1 MIYRCLTWLLPIF
14 FLVSAIARTD
24 ANAEALV
31 KNVTEEVLS
40 ILREDKGIQSGNRQR
55 AVTLI
60 ENKVA
65 PHFDF
70 ARMTSLAVGRAW
82 REANAE
88 QRKALTEEF
97 RTLLVRTYAN
107 SLTAYRDQ
115 TVTFKGGSQPGED
128 GEVTVRSQINQ
139 PGNRPIGL
147 DYSLARS
154 AGGGWKVFDV
164 TIASVSLVTN
174 YRGSFATEVDKGGVA
189 GLLRAL
195 QEKNRR
201 LNTAA
206 LSAA

>member
-1 MIYRCLTWLLPIF
+1 MINRCLIWLLPIF
-14 FLVSAIARTD
+14 FLLPAIARAD
-24 ANAEALV
+24 ASAEALV
-31 KNVTEEVLS
+31 KNVTEEVLT

-55 AVTLI
+55 AIALI

-82 REANAE
+82 REASAE

-97 RTLLVRTYAN
+97 RKLLVRTYAN

-115 TVTFKGGSQPGED
+115 TVTFKPGSHPGED
-128 GEVTVRSQINQ
+128 GEVTVHSQINQ
-139 PGNRPIGL
+139 PGNRPTGL

-164 TIASVSLVTN
+164 TIAGVSLVTT
-174 YRGSFATEVDKGGVA
+174 YRGSFTSEVDKSGVD

-195 QEKNRR
+195 QERNRR
-201 LNTAA
+201 IKTAA
-206 LSAA
+206 FPAA

>member
-1 MIYRCLTWLLPIF
+1 MIHRCMTWLLPIF
-14 FLVSAIARTD
+14 FLVPAIVRAD

-31 KNVTEEVLS
+31 KNVTEEVLT

-55 AVTLI
+55 AIALI

-88 QRKALTEEF
+88 QRKGLTEEF

-115 TVTFKGGSQPGED
+115 TVTFKPGSQPGED

-154 AGGGWKVFDV
+154 AGGAWKVFDV

-189 GLLRAL
+189 GLLKTL

-206 LSAA
+206 LPAA